1 MMTTGGPELCAISG
15 VGNETAAA
23 PAVMNA
29 YFNATGKR
37 IRSFPLKN
45 HNLQI
50 A

>member
-1 MMTTGGPELCAISG
+1 MPSGHTPWGG
-15 VGNETAAA
+15 VGEPTILVAA
-23 PAVMNA
+23 PAVLNA